1 MRIFLAGASGVI
13 GRRMVPLL
21 IGQGHEVTGLTRDPG
36 DATAVR
42 RAGGDA
48 VSVDIRDGD
57 ALKEAVLRARPDVV
71 FHYVTDLS
79 SHDIAGNAELRREGT
94 PLLVEAALAAGVR
107 RVVAESITWAYEP
120 GDEPATEQTP
130 YDTGASAPRSVTVD
144 GVIALEDAVQE
155 APEWV
160 LVRYG
165 RLYGPGTW
173 YARGARMARQAQAGE
188 LPATGDIDSFVHV
201 DDAARAAVEALAWP
215 TGAVN
220 VCDDEP
226 AAGTQWVPAFCRAV
240 GVETPPPVSSERQGW
255 ARGASNRHARVDLG
269 WTPRYSSWR
278 TGFGTL

>member
-21 IGQGHEVTGLTRDPG
+21 IGQGHEVTGVARDPG

-57 ALKEAVLRARPDVV
+57 AIKAAVERARPDVV

-79 SHDIAGNAELRREGT
+79 TNDSAGNAELRRAGS

-107 RVVAESITWAYEP
+107 KVVAQSITWAYEP
-120 GDEPATEQTP
+120 GDSPADERTP
-130 YDTGASAPRSVTVD
+130 LDIGASSPRSQLVSGIV
-144 GVIALEDAVQE
+144 ALEDAVRE

-160 LVRYG
+160 LLRYG

-173 YARGARMARQAQAGE
+173 YARGARMARLAEAGE
-188 LPATGDIDSFVHV
+188 LPANGDVYSFVHA
-201 DDAARAAVEALAWP
+201 DDAARAAVEALEWP
-215 TGAVN
+215 TGPVN

-226 AAGTQWVPAFCRAV
+226 APASEWVPEFCRAV
-240 GVETPPPVSSERQGW
+240 RVSPPPISAGRQGW
-255 ARGASNRHARVDLG
+255 ARGASNRHAREDLG
-269 WTPRYSSWR
+269 WTPSYPSWR
-278 TGFGTL
+278 SGFGTL